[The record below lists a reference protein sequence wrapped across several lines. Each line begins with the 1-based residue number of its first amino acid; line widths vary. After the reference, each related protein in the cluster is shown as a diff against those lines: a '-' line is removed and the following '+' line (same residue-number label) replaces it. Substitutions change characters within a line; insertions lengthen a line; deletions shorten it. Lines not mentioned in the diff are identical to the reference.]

1 MSQVEILR
9 VSDNHLNQEND
20 ILKQELNNSLYEWNL
35 TRKNEKIAEV
45 DLNKVGNEI
54 LGSLVNLKGDD
65 ESREEGIR

>member
-20 ILKQELNNSLYEWNL
+20 ILKQELNNSLYERNL